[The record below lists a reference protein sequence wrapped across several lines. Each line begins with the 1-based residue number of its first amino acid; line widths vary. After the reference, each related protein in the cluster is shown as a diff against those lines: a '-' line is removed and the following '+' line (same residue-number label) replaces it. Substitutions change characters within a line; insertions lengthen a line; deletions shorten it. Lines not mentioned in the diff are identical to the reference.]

1 MPQQVT
7 AVFEVSAKENLIKFS
22 NTKTLVLL
30 VAPPRYNVETSP
42 HIYLGEIVFPMWLS
56 LCNLATI

>member
-42 HIYLGEIVFPMWLS
+42 HIYLGEIVFPM
-56 LCNLATI
+56 